1 MFNAKW
7 AHEGDIRIETKVY
20 GEEHENLLREMGI
33 ENLDVAHKTYE
44 SYEGNSIEEKIWP
57 YYLSKGSKEQALIA
71 SDLEKMITEWKP
83 GQREQD
89 YYIVK
94 GSAIPPDVEIDDFP
108 ENTIFTY
115 DLFNED
121 EDMMWDDEDWN
132 DLIERN

>member
-20 GEEHENLLREMGI
+20 REEHENLLREMGI
-33 ENLDVAHKTYE
+33 ENLDAAHKIYE
-44 SYEGNSIEEKIWP
+44 SYEGNFIEEKIWP
-57 YYLSKGSKEQALIA
+57 YYLGKGSKEQALIA

-94 GSAIPPDVEIDDFP
+94 GSAIPPDVEIDDSP

-121 EDMMWDDEDWN
+121 EDLWYDEEWN
-132 DLIERN
+132 DLIEKN